1 MTQQEQ
7 TIRSL
12 RRYQLAGFVT
22 VSMLVFGLGGWTA
35 FASIQ
40 GAVIAPGVTVV
51 ESYLKRIQHRDGG
64 IVAEIA
70 VAEGER
76 VEANQV
82 LIRLDETDAQA
93 ELAIIEASLD
103 ELEAKRERLVAE
115 RDDSSDIAFPDE
127 LLARSAGPRIANI
140 MAGQRKL
147 FAAQK
152 AALRGRIEQLTER
165 IGQLE
170 QEIEGLSAQLAS
182 KKEQTGLVGEE
193 LEDLKQLLKKGLV
206 QANRVFALDRERARL
221 EGEEGELLA
230 TIASTKGRISE
241 IKLQIIQ
248 VEDDARTKTLSDLR
262 EAEAGIA
269 ENNQKQIAAKAKLE
283 RTTIRAPRPG
293 HVHQLAVHTIGGVIG
308 PGFEIM
314 AIVPD
319 LDQLVVDVHVKPQD
333 VDQVEIGQV
342 ARLRFPAFD
351 LRTTPE
357 TLGEVIHVA
366 ADLTNPPEQQQP
378 YYAVRVRIR
387 PDQFKLLGPNKLRS
401 GMPADAFIQ
410 TRERTPLSY
419 LLQPL
424 TDQIAHTFR
433 ES

>member
-1 MTQQEQ
+1 MTQQRD

-12 RRYQLAGFVT
+12 HRYQLAGLLT
-22 VSMLVFGLGGWTA
+22 VGLLVFGLGAWTA
-35 FASIQ
+35 LASIQ

-51 ESYLKRIQHRDGG
+51 ETYLKRIQHRDGG

-70 VAEGER
+70 VAEGDR

-82 LIRLDETDAQA
+82 LIRLDETDARA
-93 ELAIIEASLD
+93 DLAIIEASLD
-103 ELEAKRERLVAE
+103 ELEAKRARLLAE
-115 RDDSSDIAFPDE
+115 RDESSEIAFPDE
-127 LLARSAGPRIANI
+127 LLARSAGVGIADI

-147 FAAQK
+147 FVAQK
-152 AALRGRIEQLTER
+152 AALKGRIEQLTER

-170 QEIEGLSAQLAS
+170 QEIEGLSAQNAS
-182 KKEQTGLVGEE
+182 KKEQTRLVGEE
-193 LEDLKQLLKKGLV
+193 LAGLKKLLKQGLV
-206 QANRVFALDRERARL
+206 QASRVFALDRERARL
-221 EGEEGELLA
+221 EGEEGELFA
-230 TIASTKGRISE
+230 AIASTKGRISE

-248 VEDDARTKTLSDLR
+248 LEDDARAKTLSDLR

-269 ENNQKQIAAKAKLE
+269 EYNQRQIAARATLE

-308 PGFEIM
+308 PGSEIM

-319 LDQLVVDVHVKPQD
+319 LDQLVVDVHVRPED
-333 VDQVEIGQV
+333 IDQVEAGQI
-342 ARLRFPAFD
+342 AQLRFPAFD
-351 LRTTPE
+351 LRATPE
-357 TLGEVIHVA
+357 ILGEVIQVA
-366 ADLTNPPEQQQP
+366 ADLTHPPEQLA

-387 PDQFKLLGPNKLRS
+387 PDQLKLLGPNKLKA

-410 TRERTPLSY
+410 TKESTPLSY

-433 ES
+433 EN